1 VDDVATL
8 FRHYG
13 PAYRAKFGRQMLP
26 SHRRTMADIEQC
38 RTERMGGHV
47 YACPD
52 CGDFRYRYHS
62 CQNRHCPQC
71 QQRAGEEWLAKQ
83 HKLLLPVPYFLL
95 TFTLPDGLRRLA
107 RSHQK
112 LVYNL
117 LFRASAA
124 ATQELAQDPR
134 FVGGQI
140 GMVGVLQTWTRDL
153 IFHPHVHYLVP
164 GGGLSPTGEWVRA
177 RNHFLVHV
185 KPLSILFRAK
195 FRDELRKTPLFDQL
209 PASIWRQDWVVH
221 SQPVGN
227 GHAALKYLAP
237 YIFRV
242 AISNRRILK
251 VADGQVTFVYKDR
264 RRGKRRRCTL
274 PAQEFIRR
282 FLQHVLPTGF
292 VKVRY
297 YGLFSPGHR
306 HLLQQVQQLLDIP
319 VEPTSTR
326 SPKSTPAAS
335 TLSCPT
341 CGSPMHLVQ
350 IFRPKSRSPP

>member
-1 VDDVATL
+1 
-8 FRHYG
+8 
-13 PAYRAKFGRQMLP
+13 
-26 SHRRTMADIEQC
+26 
-38 RTERMGGHV
+38 
-47 YACPD
+47 
-52 CGDFRYRYHS
+52 
-62 CQNRHCPQC
+62 
-71 QQRAGEEWLAKQ
+71 
-83 HKLLLPVPYFLL
+83 
-95 TFTLPDGLRRLA
+95 
-107 RSHQK
+107 
-112 LVYNL
+112 
-117 LFRASAA
+117 
-124 ATQELAQDPR
+124 
-134 FVGGQI
+134 
-140 GMVGVLQTWTRDL
+140 MVGVLQTWTRDL

-319 VEPTSTR
+319 VAPTSTR

-335 TLSCPT
+335 TVSCPT